1 MPFRADL
8 NATSRNEKQKCKNQ
22 QKIQFCLKMCEKIK
36 NQFFVSARQIKTR
49 DLSYVLTYP
58 FLIFCKKREITRF

>member
-8 NATSRNEKQKCKNQ
+8 NATSRNEKQKGKNRP
-22 QKIQFCLKMCEKIK
+22 QFCLKKCEKIK

-49 DLSYVLTYP
+49 DLSYMLTYT
-58 FLIFCKKREITRF
+58 FLIFYEKCEITRF